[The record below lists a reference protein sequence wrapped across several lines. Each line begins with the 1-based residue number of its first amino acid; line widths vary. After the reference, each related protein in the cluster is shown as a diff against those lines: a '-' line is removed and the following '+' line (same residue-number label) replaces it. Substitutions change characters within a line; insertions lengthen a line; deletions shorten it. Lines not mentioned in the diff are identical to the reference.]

1 MEIALA
7 ISTTPIQS
15 QRVTLYSISG
25 LLFLN
30 MIASHVTP
38 AEKGEHNFVSQWL
51 EKNFEKFSFV
61 NGSSSEAVDL
71 IPVPLSHKV
80 YVGFDPRSIID
91 SWASIYFS
99 NVAKVVHF
107 GAQIGLF
114 IDFGG
119 FSLIFVDFQ

>member
-1 MEIALA
+1 MNE
-7 ISTTPIQS
+7 ST
-15 QRVTLYSISG
+15 
-25 LLFLN
+25 
-30 MIASHVTP
+30 
-38 AEKGEHNFVSQWL
+38 
-51 EKNFEKFSFV
+51 
-61 NGSSSEAVDL
+61 SEAVDL

-99 NVAKVVHF
+99 KVAKVVNF